1 MSKGL
6 FILGFGGHA
15 RSVGDIAL
23 SSGFDDLLFVDEQAR
38 TGEEFAGFP
47 AVAVLPSNAAGVG
60 WLMFPASGDNT
71 RRRAQCESALL
82 PLATLVA
89 PTATVGRQCE
99 IGQGSLIGHQA
110 HMGPLTKIG
119 RGVIIN
125 TGAVVDHECVIG
137 DFSHI
142 SVNATVAGRCR
153 IGVQVLVGAG
163 AAVIDGISICDNV
176 IVGAGATVVRDIEVP
191 GVYTGTPARRAHS

>member
-6 FILGFGGHA
+6 LILGFGGHA

-23 SSGFDDLLFVDEQAR
+23 STGFDNLTFVDEEAR
-38 TGEEFAGFP
+38 DGEEFADFP
-47 AVAVLPSNAAGVG
+47 AVRVLPSSAAGQ
-60 WLMFPASGDNT
+60 WLIFPGSGDNA

-89 PTATVGRQCE
+89 PTASVGRQCE
-99 IGQGSLIGHQA
+99 IGQGSLVAHQA
-110 HMGPLTKIG
+110 HMGPLTKVG

-125 TGAVVDHECVIG
+125 SGAVVDHECVIG

-153 IGVQVLVGAG
+153 IGTQVLVGAG
-163 AAVIDGISICDNV
+163 ATVIDRLSICDNV
-176 IVGAGATVVRDIEVP
+176 IIGAGATVVRDIEVP
-191 GVYTGTPARRAHS
+191 GVYTGTPARRAHG

>member
-23 SSGFDDLLFVDEQAR
+23 SSGFDDLIFIDDQAKA
-38 TGEEFAGFP
+38 GEEFAGFP
-47 AVAVLPSNAAGVG
+47 AVAVLPSNASGAG
-60 WLMFPASGDNT
+60 WFMFPGSGDNA
-71 RRRAQCESALL
+71 RRRAQCGSALV
-82 PLATLVA
+82 PLAMLVA
-89 PTATVGRQCE
+89 PTASVGRQCE
-99 IGQGSLIGHQA
+99 IGQGSLVAHQA
-110 HMGPLTKIG
+110 HIGPLTKVG

-125 TGAVVDHECVIG
+125 SGAVVDHECVIG

-153 IGVQVLVGAG
+153 IGTQVLVGAG
-163 AAVIDGISICDNV
+163 ATVIDRLSICDNV
-176 IVGAGATVVRDIEVP
+176 IIGAGATVVRDIEVP
-191 GVYTGTPARRAHS
+191 GVYTGTPARRAHG

>member
-23 SSGFDDLLFVDEQAR
+23 SSGFDDLTFIDEQAKE
-38 TGEEFAGFP
+38 GEEFAGFP
-47 AVAVLPSNAAGVG
+47 VVSVLPGNAASAG
-60 WLMFPASGDNT
+60 WFMFPASGDNA
-71 RRRAQCESALL
+71 RRRTQCETALL

-89 PTATVGRQCE
+89 PTASLGTQCE
-99 IGQGSLIGHQA
+99 IGQGSLVAHQA
-110 HMGPLTKIG
+110 HLGPLTRVG

-125 TGAVVDHECVIG
+125 SGAIIDHECIVG
-137 DFSHI
+137 DFSHV

-153 IGVQVLVGAG
+153 IGTEVLVGAG
-163 AAVIDGISICDNV
+163 ATVIDGISICDNV

-191 GVYTGTPARRAHS
+191 GVYTGTPARRAHG